1 MSFINKA
8 LEKAKSL
15 HHQKGKPTPSP
26 SQAPPQAPLPD
37 LDEITGF
44 AETPGEIHY
53 TYTRTVAVDMDR
65 LRRNRLIVAGSDENL
80 GEAYKLLRTHILHGT
95 KRGRPEYPDGYR
107 SPAQRRENPDN
118 HQFSHMLFPR
128 KSARRCCWWMA
139 TCAIRQFTAT
149 LIFPLDRGLSII

>member
-65 LRRNRLIVAGSDENL
+65 LRRNRLIVPGSDQTL
-80 GEAYKLLRTHILHGT
+80 GEAYKLFGPT
-95 KRGRPEYPDGYR
+95 
-107 SPAQRRENPDN
+107 S
-118 HQFSHMLFPR
+118 
-128 KSARRCCWWMA
+128 CMA
-139 TCAIRQFTAT
+139 PSEKAGI
-149 LIFPLDRGLSII
+149 P